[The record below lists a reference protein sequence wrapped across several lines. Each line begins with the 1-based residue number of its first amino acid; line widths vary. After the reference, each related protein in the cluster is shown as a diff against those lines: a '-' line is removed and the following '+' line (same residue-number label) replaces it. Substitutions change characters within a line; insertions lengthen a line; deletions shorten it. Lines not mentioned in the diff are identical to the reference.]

1 MEYFLESVKIML
13 IVGGLSAFISMLV
26 AWIIGLLFTL
36 IRRQRVPATANGDA
50 VANPSSKPANGAPG
64 KVA

>member
-1 MEYFLESVKIML
+1 ML

-36 IRRQRVPATANGDA
+36 IRRQRAPATANGGVA
-50 VANPSSKPANGAPG
+50 ANPSSKAANGEPG
-64 KVA
+64 KAA

>member
-36 IRRQRVPATANGDA
+36 IRRQRIPATANADTAAGT
-50 VANPSSKPANGAPG
+50 SSKPANGEPG
-64 KVA
+64 KAA